1 MLDPVHMKYGH
12 EKVLAQSKE
21 STKTICQQKL
31 ELEAQIET
39 YNSIVF
45 DGGLDAVLS
54 QYEKVVYDEW
64 GLMTDGW
71 KSNKLDISEWAD
83 ACV

>member
-1 MLDPVHMKYGH
+1 M
-12 EKVLAQSKE
+12 
-21 STKTICQQKL
+21 
-31 ELEAQIET
+31 T